1 MKKKYVVWCNQREQY
16 FGATH
21 NLKDTT
27 HFKSLDDIKKWLLDY
42 HYDVDEDDVKILKIY
57 NAYQIADVFDWEIQE
72 VK

>member
-1 MKKKYVVWCNQREQY
+1 MSKKYVVWCNQREQY

-42 HYDVDEDDVKILKIY
+42 HNDVDVKILKTY
-57 NAYQIADVFDWEIQE
+57 NAYQIANQFDWKIQQ